1 MAASL
6 CCFLFSFY
14 LLFSSFFP
22 PPSCGASAVTTTAM
36 PCSRAEGLLQEA
48 RAPEFLDWLKG
59 IRRRIHQHPELAF
72 KEYKTSELIRSEL
85 DALAVEYTWPIA
97 KTGVI
102 ASIGSGEGPWFALR
116 ADMDALA
123 MQELVDWEY
132 KSMESGKMHACGH
145 DAHVAMLLGAAKLL
159 QSHKNDLKG
168 SVRLLF
174 QPAEE
179 GYAGAYHVLQ
189 EGVLED
195 VEAIFGMH
203 VDPTIPTGTV
213 GSRPG
218 TILAASARFLA
229 TIKGKDPVIAASFA
243 ILGLQQLVSR
253 ESDPLESMVVSVGM
267 VKAGD
272 AYNVIPESVTFGG
285 TFRSVTTEGLYILLS
300 RIREIIQLQATAHR
314 CVAIVDFME
323 KTLIPYPATV
333 NDEQMYMNAKKVGED
348 LVGKG
353 NFYLSPLV
361 MGAEDFSFYT
371 QRMPSTVFNLGTKNE
386 SIGASYHLHSPYFFL
401 DEQVLPIGAA
411 FHAAVALSYL
421 DRRSDFST

>member
-1 MAASL
+1 
-6 CCFLFSFY
+6 
-14 LLFSSFFP
+14 
-22 PPSCGASAVTTTAM
+22 
-36 PCSRAEGLLQEA
+36 
-48 RAPEFLDWLKG
+48 
-59 IRRRIHQHPELAF
+59 
-72 KEYKTSELIRSEL
+72 
-85 DALAVEYTWPIA
+85 
-97 KTGVI
+97 
-102 ASIGSGEGPWFALR
+102 
-116 ADMDALA
+116 
-123 MQELVDWEY
+123 
-132 KSMESGKMHACGH
+132 MESGKMHACGH

-203 VDPTIPTGTV
+203 VDPAIPTGTV
-213 GSRPG
+213 SSRPG

-229 TIKGKDPVIAASFA
+229 TIKGKGGHAAAPHTTIDPVIAASFA

-253 ESDPLESMVVSVGM
+253 ESDPLESMVVSVGI

-300 RIREIIQLQATAHR
+300 RIREIIQMQAAAHR
-314 CVAIVDFME
+314 CIAIVDFME
-323 KTLIPYPATV
+323 KTLKPYPATV
-333 NDEQMYMNAKKVGED
+333 NDEEMYKNAKKVGED
-348 LVGKG
+348 LVGKD
-353 NFYLSPLV
+353 NVYLSPLA

-371 QRMPSTVFNLGTKNE
+371 QRMPSTVFYVGTKNE

-401 DEQVLPIGAA
+401 DEQALPIGAA

-421 DRRSDFST
+421 DGHSDFST